1 MSIRPLLQRQA
12 TVRSLIRR
20 RLEIQ
25 GFLEVDTPI
34 VSRELLPEVS
44 IDPYSG
50 YTRHRKQV
58 SANQSRATH
67 EAFTR

>member
-1 MSIRPLLQRQA
+1 MSIRALLQRQA

-34 VSRELLPEVS
+34 VSRELLPEE
-44 IDPYSG
+44 IG
-50 YTRHRKQV
+50 
-58 SANQSRATH
+58 RAH
-67 EAFTR
+67 V